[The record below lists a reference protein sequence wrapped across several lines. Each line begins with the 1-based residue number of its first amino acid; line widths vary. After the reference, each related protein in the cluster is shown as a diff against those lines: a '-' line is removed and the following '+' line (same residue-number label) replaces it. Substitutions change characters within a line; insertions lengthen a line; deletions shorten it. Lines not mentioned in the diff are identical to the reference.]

1 MEYDQMTNEGELD
14 YAWMVLNQ
22 KDHVLVKESNNIH
35 NQSRLIAYLILKS
48 LLARKRFDNVTSLF
62 ISLNI

>member
-14 YAWMVLNQ
+14 YAWMVVNQ
-22 KDHVLVKESNNIH
+22 KDHALVKESNNIH
-35 NQSRLIAYLILKS
+35 NQSRLIADLILKS

-62 ISLNI
+62 ISLKI